1 MKRIKLFLLAAMA
14 IMASSAASA
23 QESCSGECQQLGYK
37 PYPYNFIQLQGGVG
51 TTFTDVKFTDLISPT
66 ASFGIGRM
74 FFPAV
79 GARLHVNAWES
90 KGGFKTAGD
99 PLTYKY
105 NYVTTDLDLMLNLS
119 NIFSKKHRH
128 LVDLYLI
135 GGVGLNYAWN
145 NDEYNE
151 LLATYPTVV
160 YDTELAWGEG
170 TTRKSLLN
178 HNLRAGLLAD
188 INIAKHWSVGLEV
201 DANSLDDRFN
211 SKHNNSD
218 DWMVTAQLG
227 ITYKFGFKKVEKKV
241 APAPVVVPAPAPTPA
256 PVVRP
261 TPPPAPVPAPAPK
274 VVDEPLDETIFYDIR
289 QSTPNPD
296 ELIKKAV
303 EWAKKHPDQTITI
316 VGYADKG
323 TGNAKI
329 NQKYSQQRAE
339 SVAEALQAQG
349 IPASQLKV
357 EYKGDTVQPF
367 SENDKNRCTIVAGKI
382 K

>member
-1 MKRIKLFLLAAMA
+1 MKKTRMFLLAAMA
-14 IMASSAASA
+14 IMASSAARA
-23 QESCSGECQQLGYK
+23 QESCSGECQELGYK

-51 TTFTDVKFTDLISPT
+51 TTFTDVRFTDLISPT
-66 ASFGIGRM
+66 ASLGIGRM

-90 KGGFKTAGD
+90 KGGFKTTGD
-99 PLTYKY
+99 PLTYKF
-105 NYVTTDLDLMLNLS
+105 NYVTTDLDLMVNLS

-128 LVDLYLI
+128 LLDVYLI

-151 LLATYPTVV
+151 LLATYPSSVV

-170 TTRKSLLN
+170 TSRKTLLN
-178 HNLRAGLLAD
+178 HNLRAGLMAD
-188 INIAKHWSVGLEV
+188 LNIAKHWSVGLEI

-227 ITYKFGFKKVEKKV
+227 ITYKFGFKKVAKK
-241 APAPVVVPAPAPTPA
+241 AE
-256 PVVRP
+256 
-261 TPPPAPVPAPAPK
+261 PAPVPVAPKPEPKPVVKPAPVPVPVPK
-274 VVDEPLDETIFYDIR
+274 VVDEPLEETIFYDIR

-296 ELIKKAV
+296 DIIKKV
-303 EWAKKHPDQTITI
+303 VDWAKKHPDQTITV

-323 TGNAKI
+323 TGNPTI

-339 SVAEALQAQG
+339 SVAQTLKAQG
-349 IPASQLKV
+349 VPESQLKV

-367 SENDKNRCTIVAGKI
+367 NENDKNRCTIVAGKT